1 MNKVHARADMRF
13 VVRVLDSSSSSYRH
27 SMTTLTGHGI
37 MYRSASPCPSVS
49 GKSSYVAQSGPSSD
63 SADRITIGRL
73 PSLTTA
79 NQSGLAQRIGYD
91 WIRCFEKTIG
101 LLECD
106 HLFPKRRNGLLIPT
120 PFLIASC
127 LKFLGL
133 GLALFGIH
141 TRIDYPC
148 ERSSYPADEGN
159 HYRGDYSGPF
169 GRLTDHLVNQPIQHR
184 FFLSLSSCGLFVLQ
198 LQAYAAQGKDLI
210 F

>member
-1 MNKVHARADMRF
+1 MSERQREIVIRRTVGAFLRF
-13 VVRVLDSSSSSYRH
+13 GGQDHYRPVAFIDDREHVALD
-27 SMTTLTGHGI
+27 
-37 MYRSASPCPSVS
+37 
-49 GKSSYVAQSGPSSD
+49 
-63 SADRITIGRL
+63 
-73 PSLTTA
+73 
-79 NQSGLAQRIGYD
+79 QSGLAQRIGYD